1 MPAARTSKWPP
12 RWLTK
17 PPGRKN
23 RAADFVEFIEY
34 HCRVTKDSVAG
45 RSGEPLVLRPWQR
58 KLLTALLSERP
69 DGRLRYRQALIGMP
83 RKNGKSQL
91 GSSLALASLML
102 GPDGGEVYS
111 CAGDRDQARIVFGM
125 AKRMV
130 ELDPQL
136 SSALKLY
143 RDAIEYVGSGSVY
156 RVLSSEA
163 YTKEGLNPTTV
174 LFDEVH
180 VQPND
185 ELWNVMALAAGAR
198 VEPLMVGITTAGVRT
213 DSLGNDSLCYRLYQH
228 GRKVASGELDDP
240 SFFFAWWEPAAGVDA
255 DHTDPKVWKEANP
268 GFGDLISAEDF
279 ESTVLRTPES
289 EFRTKR
295 TNVWVTSTDTALP
308 HGAWDAC
315 ADPDR
320 VVPDGTEWVLF
331 VDGSWSGDCTAIV
344 GATCGDSPHVA
355 QFGLWERPIDDPHW
369 RVPILEVKARVEELC
384 RTMPVREVD
393 FDPYRWQHT
402 MAELADAGLPVVE
415 FPTNAVGR
423 MVPAWKKFYDV
434 VMDRDLTHDGSPA
447 LSRHLANMHLKI
459 DQQGA
464 RPVKEHKSSTRH
476 IDLGICAVGAVDRAL
491 VRTEP
496 APEPA
501 VYFV

>member
-1 MPAARTSKWPP
+1 MPAASNKWPP
-12 RWLTK
+12 RWFTK
-17 PPGRKN
+17 PPKPKN
-23 RAADFVEFIEY
+23 RAAEYVEFIEHY
-34 HCRVTKDSVAG
+34 CRVTKDSVAG
-45 RSGEPLVLRPWQR
+45 HAGAPLVLRPWQ
-58 KLLTALLSERP
+58 KNLLKALLAERP

-130 ELDPQL
+130 ELDPEL
-136 SSALKLY
+136 SGALKLY
-143 RDAIEYVGSGSVY
+143 RDAIEFLGTGSVY

-185 ELWNVMALAAGAR
+185 DLWNVMSLAAGAR

-213 DSLGNDSLCYRLYQH
+213 DNLGNDSLCYRLYQH
-228 GRKVASGELDDP
+228 GQKVATGEVDDP
-240 SFFFAWWEPAAGVDA
+240 SFFFAWWEPKAGTKA
-255 DHTDPKVWKEANP
+255 DHTDPKVWREANP
-268 GFGDLISAEDF
+268 GFGDLVAAEDF
-279 ESTVLRTPES
+279 ASTVLRTPEG

-295 TNVWVTSTDTALP
+295 TNVWVTSSDTALP

-320 VVPDGTEWVLF
+320 AVDPSADWVLF

-344 GATCGDSPHVA
+344 GATCGERPHVV
-355 QFGLWERPIDDPHW
+355 QLGLWERPPDDPHW
-369 RVPILEVKARVEELC
+369 RVPVLEVEASIEVLC
-384 RTMPVREVD
+384 RTMQVRELC
-393 FDPYRWQHT
+393 FDPYRWQRT
-402 MAELADAGLPVVE
+402 MAELADKGLPVVE
-415 FPTNAVGR
+415 FPTGSVAR
-423 MVPAWKKFYDV
+423 MVPAWKKFYDAV
-434 VMDRDLTHDGSPA
+434 LDRSLTHDGSPA
-447 LSRHLANMHLKI
+447 LARHLSSMFLKI

-464 RPVKEHKSSTRH
+464 RPVKEHRQSSRH

-491 VRTEP
+491 IRPDT
-496 APEPA
+496 APMP
-501 VYFV
+501 FVFSV